1 MDETLFRCLAG
12 DRCPHAILLAGPES
26 SGKAQLAR
34 RAAAVYCLGV
44 DAPERLSN
52 CPNYTELSGA
62 NVAVQQVR
70 DLMASAAA
78 TSFDGG
84 KRAFVLR
91 DAHRI
96 APHSQNALL
105 KTLEEP
111 PADTLVI
118 LTGNEPGLLPTIRSR
133 CMVWRIGAQPLEEIA
148 RAVAGQDVDGSAAML
163 AARAADGVVGLA
175 RFYASPEGNAFR
187 HQGCALLEKALFD
200 VSPFAET
207 EALLLEDT
215 AREGRRR
222 KPDSEKLRRLL
233 AIWESLL
240 SDGLAMRCG
249 VEVSTL
255 RNPDAQALTQRIA
268 GCFTDGQIQGMIE
281 MLGKTARQLGF
292 HANPGLLLDTLLAN
306 ICLVGQS

>member
-12 DRCPHAILLAGPES
+12 GRCPHAILLAGPEG

-34 RAAAVYCLGV
+34 RLASVYCLGV

-52 CPNYTELSGA
+52 CPNYTELIGA

-84 KRAFVLR
+84 KRAFVLI

-96 APHSQNALL
+96 APQSQNALL

-148 RAVAGQDVDGSAAML
+148 RNIAASDADSNAAML
-163 AARAADGVVGLA
+163 AALAADGVIGLA
-175 RFYASPEGNAFR
+175 RFYASPEGSVFR
-187 HQGCALLEKALFD
+187 QQGCTLLEKALFD
-200 VSPFAET
+200 VSPFADA

-215 AREGRRR
+215 PKEGRRR
-222 KPDSEKLRRLL
+222 KLDSEKLRRLL
-233 AIWESLL
+233 IIWESLL
-240 SDGLAMRCG
+240 RDGLALRCG
-249 VEVSTL
+249 VDVSAL

-281 MLGKTARQLGF
+281 MLGKTVRQLGF

-306 ICLVGQS
+306 ICIVGQS